1 MMTMAIHTTSNTF
14 LVAYASPMNNATAL
28 HSSPFCHTFPSGL
41 GHQVTPDGTQDTAG
55 SDTLTI
61 DKQA

>member
-28 HSSPFCHTFPSGL
+28 HSSPFCHTFPSGRL
-41 GHQVTPDGTQDTAG
+41 A
-55 SDTLTI
+55 I
-61 DKQA
+61 R